1 MDISHSNSN
10 INIKDIKNTLT
21 LKKGLVVVCWWTLV
35 TVHSA
40 SRFLHDQRSI
50 ARNVLL
56 HIYRYI
62 RRIRLSIY
70 QIYFP
75 NKITSVKFDWPELLP
90 TSEFWPSCLDLDLDL
105 PTKWLRN
112 WKAAQTCSFRTRQ
125 KLHFLFINSWIYN
138 FEYYFL
144 RLKSRGIIYLD
155 IWKRLWFSKI
165 VCHSAYI
172 LPLH

>member
-1 MDISHSNSN
+1 MDISHSNIN

-56 HIYRYI
+56 HIYGYI

-75 NKITSVKFDWPELLP
+75 NKITSWKFDWPELFP

-112 WKAAQTCSFRTRQ
+112 RKAAQTCSGRDNNCTF
-125 KLHFLFINSWIYN
+125 FINSWISH
-138 FEYYFL
+138 FVYYFL
-144 RLKSRGIIYLD
+144 RLKSPGIINLD